1 VGEEPAEAYNHRV
14 EIAFRRRRVVAWP
27 FKGTIAIKEMDAEG
41 GDTEVFFVDNWCLV
55 GSARSGG
62 DMELVQ
68 RSKAVRF
75 DYDTYKILLRYLT
88 QPSNRNHVM
97 PVAGGVLDEPELFT
111 WQPDAVQA
119 EGGEEDPYDI
129 A

>member
-1 VGEEPAEAYNHRV
+1 MAYNHRV
-14 EIAFRRRRVVAWP
+14 EAAVSRRRVVAWP
-27 FKGTIAIKEMDAEG
+27 FRGTIAIREMNPDG
-41 GDTEVFFVDNWCLV
+41 GDVEVFFVDNWCLV

-75 DYDTYKILLRYLT
+75 DYDTYKILFRYLSHPT
-88 QPSNRNHVM
+88 NRKNLM
-97 PVAGGVLDEPELFT
+97 PVPGGMSEEPELFS
-111 WQPDAVQA
+111 WQPDMIPA
-119 EGGEEDPYDI
+119 ENGEEDPYDI